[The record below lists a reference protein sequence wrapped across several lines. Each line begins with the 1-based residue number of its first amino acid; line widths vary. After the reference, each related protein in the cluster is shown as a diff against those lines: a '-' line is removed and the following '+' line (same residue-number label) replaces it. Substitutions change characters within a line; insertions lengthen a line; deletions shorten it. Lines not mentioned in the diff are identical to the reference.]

1 VEREVVREGGGL
13 SGGVYVR
20 GENMPGE
27 NVPHSERVMS
37 VRNVQ
42 HVVCLSRVSA
52 ALYDTVTVI

>member
-1 VEREVVREGGGL
+1 
-13 SGGVYVR
+13 
-20 GENMPGE
+20 MPGE
-27 NVPHSERVMS
+27 NVLHSERVMS